1 VFDEPWQ
8 AEAFALAV
16 QLSGRG
22 YFTWSEWTLELGAQL
37 RASGISVPAT
47 PSRYYECWLTAL
59 EQLVVTKRLSDPETL
74 AARKAA
80 YALAR
85 RETTHGVSQDSVRG
99 EEL

>member
-1 VFDEPWQ
+1 MFDEPWQ

-22 YFTWSEWTLELGAQL
+22 YFTWSEWTLALGAQF
-37 RASGISVPAT
+37 RASGISEAAA

-59 EQLVVTKRLSDPETL
+59 EQLVLAKQLSDPATL

-80 YALAR
+80 WALAL
-85 RETTHGVSQDSVRG
+85 RETAHGMAHSSLR
-99 EEL
+99 EEGG